1 MIQQLSE
8 TLFQCDSKSN
18 PESSHFVS
26 IDNGVISCDCIG
38 YKYRHTCRH
47 VKEVM
52 EKRQNE

>member
-26 IDNGVISCDCIG
+26 VDNGVISCDCIG